1 MIGIF
6 GGTFDPVHFGHL
18 RPALEVFQ
26 ALDFKELRLIPCGRP
41 PHRSPPHARSM
52 DRLAMLRLAIDG
64 QPGFMVDDRELRREG
79 PSYMAETLES
89 LQQET
94 GQPLCLLLGMD
105 AFANLPAWHRWQD
118 ILSLAHIVVM
128 QRPGMTREHLY
139 QSDLLSLVL
148 QQRLVESAQE
158 LSAHTAG
165 KVYFQPVTLLDI
177 SATVIRQAL
186 LRGESVRYLVPKAVY
201 DYLKQRHFY
210 A

>member
-26 ALDFKELRLIPCGRP
+26 ALGLKELRLLPCGRP
-41 PHRSPPHARSM
+41 PHRSPPHACGS
-52 DRLAMLRLAIDG
+52 DRLAMLRLAIEG

-89 LQQET
+89 LRQET

-105 AFANLPAWHRWQD
+105 AFANLPSWHRWQD

-128 QRPGMTREHLY
+128 QRPGMTREYLY

-148 QQRLVESAQE
+148 QQRLVETVQE
-158 LSAHTAG
+158 LSAHIAG

-186 LRGESVRYLVPKAVY
+186 LRGESVQYLVPKVVY
-201 DYLKQRHFY
+201 DYLKQRNFY
-210 A
+210 T